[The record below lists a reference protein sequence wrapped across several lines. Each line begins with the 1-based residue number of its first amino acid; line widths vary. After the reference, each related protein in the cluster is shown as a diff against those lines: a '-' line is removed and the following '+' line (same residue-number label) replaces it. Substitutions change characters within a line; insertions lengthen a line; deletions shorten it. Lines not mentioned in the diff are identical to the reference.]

1 MEGGNNVSGYS
12 YVKVRNGSK
21 NKLMTWYI
29 YLNIKLTFSTL
40 TILILSCLFQ
50 HRITKL
56 APREQSEEDL
66 ASLFENSLTV
76 F

>member
-1 MEGGNNVSGYS
+1 MEFVFESASYKHNV
-12 YVKVRNGSK
+12 V
-21 NKLMTWYI
+21 I
-29 YLNIKLTFSTL
+29 YEYLRTNIVF
-40 TILILSCLFQ
+40 LFQ

-66 ASLFENSLTV
+66 SNLFEKSLTV